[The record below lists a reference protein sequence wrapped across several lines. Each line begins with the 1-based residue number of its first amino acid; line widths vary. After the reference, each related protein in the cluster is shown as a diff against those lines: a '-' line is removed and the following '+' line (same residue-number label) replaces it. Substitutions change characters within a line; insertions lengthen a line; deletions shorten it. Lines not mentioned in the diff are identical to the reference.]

1 MKKENS
7 MSEEHYAISSAV
19 PPAKTDHIK
28 RKMFDIAYADSSPA
42 QKLDIYWPEEGDG
55 PFPVI
60 VSIHGGAFMGGDKRD
75 IQLTPMLECLKRDYV
90 LVGINYRM
98 SGEAKFPALVHD
110 VKAAIRWIRANA
122 EHYLFDPKRIATWG
136 GSAGGY
142 LSLMMGVS
150 AWATELEDLTLGN
163 PEQPSHVQAV
173 VDWFG
178 PTDFLKMDEQLAESG
193 FAPPVEFSHNGA
205 NSPESLLLGAQITQI
220 PELVHKANPEIYI
233 RSIAPPFFIQHGT
246 HDDTVPH
253 QQSINMAAK
262 LADVIGADKVM
273 LELLPNAR
281 HADSAF
287 ETRQNVK
294 KVLDFLDSI
303 LRP

>member
-1 MKKENS
+1 
-7 MSEEHYAISSAV
+7 MSEPHYALPFEV
-19 PPAKTDHIK
+19 PPAKTDHIT
-28 RKMFDIAYADSSPA
+28 RKMFDIAYAESSPT

-75 IQLTPMLECLKRDYV
+75 VQLTPMLESLKRDYV
-90 LVGINYRM
+90 LIGVNYRM
-98 SGEAKFPALVHD
+98 SGEAIFPALIHD

-122 EHYLFDPKRIATWG
+122 ENYLFDPKRIATWG

-150 AWATELEDLTLGN
+150 TWASELENLTLGN
-163 PEQPSHVQAV
+163 PEQPCHVQAV

-193 FAPPVEFSHNGA
+193 FAPPEEFSHNGA

-220 PELVHKANPEIYI
+220 PELVHRANPETYL
-233 RSIAPPFFIQHGT
+233 RSIAPPFFIQHGDQ
-246 HDDTVPH
+246 DDTVPH
-253 QQSINMAAK
+253 QQSVNFAAK
-262 LADVIGADKVM
+262 VREKAGDERVT
-273 LELLPNAR
+273 LELIEGAG
-281 HADSAF
+281 HGDSKFDSAK
-287 ETRQNVK
+287 NVK
-294 KVLDFLDSI
+294 KVLDFLDQH
-303 LRP
+303 LK